1 MASEPHACENSLV
14 EDWDAR
20 RRLHRAAE
28 ADGTGERAPSLH
40 VSCEN
45 GDVDA
50 ARLALDSGADVN
62 RALRGATALYLA
74 CEKGHRRGD
83 ATPRRRR
90 RRQQA
95 RRVRRSDAA
104 LQTAR
109 IRITTPY

>member
-1 MASEPHACENSLV
+1 MASEPHACENGLV

-83 ATPRRRR
+83 ATPRPWC

-95 RRVRRSDAA
+95 RRVRP
-104 LQTAR
+104 
-109 IRITTPY
+109 IR